1 MEAEDVC
8 RKLSA
13 IRRQK
18 GYTQRQLA
26 ELSQLSV
33 SSIEAYEE
41 GKRLPLFGP
50 MQRLCQALKVSPQEL
65 EQNWQQEIDPLE
77 RISEQ
82 IKQRLFAQ

>member
-1 MEAEDVC
+1 
-8 RKLSA
+8 
-13 IRRQK
+13 
-18 GYTQRQLA
+18 
-26 ELSQLSV
+26 
-33 SSIEAYEE
+33 
-41 GKRLPLFGP
+41 

>member
-1 MEAEDVC
+1 MFAENL
-8 RKLSA
+8 RAL
-13 IRRQK
+13 RRRK

-41 GKRLPLFGP
+41 GKRLPLFAQ
-50 MQRLCQALKVSPQEL
+50 MQRLCQVLQVTPQEL
-65 EQNWQQEIDPLE
+65 KQNWQQEIDPLE

>member
-8 RKLSA
+8 RKFKRHPAPERL
-13 IRRQK
+13 
-18 GYTQRQLA
+18 YTTTAGRA
-26 ELSQLSV
+26 V
-33 SSIEAYEE
+33 PVIGRSIEAYEE